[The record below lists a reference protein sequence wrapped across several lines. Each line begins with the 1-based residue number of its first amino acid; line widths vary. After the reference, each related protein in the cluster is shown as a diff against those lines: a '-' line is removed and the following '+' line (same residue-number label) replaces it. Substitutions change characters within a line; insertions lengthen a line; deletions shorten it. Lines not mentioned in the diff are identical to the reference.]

1 MGGMSNKVFLA
12 SLKIIPIE
20 IVFAI
25 ILEIFISGLIS
36 EKIAFSIINPR
47 EEKPYIITTVIIC
60 STIVLMCPMMSF
72 VAAMLFNGITVV
84 LIATGCK
91 L

>member
-47 EEKPYIITTVIIC
+47 EEKPYIITTANNMFNDSFNVSDDVICC
-60 STIVLMCPMMSF
+60 SNVI
-72 VAAMLFNGITVV
+72 
-84 LIATGCK
+84 
-91 L
+91 